1 MTNILVA
8 DDHNLLAEAICT
20 MVNARDGFEA
30 STTDSLPGVMAVL
43 AEQPDID
50 LILLDLK
57 MPGMN
62 GLHSIKDV
70 IAKAGPAKVVL
81 FTGYVDAH
89 FVQAAVKEGCYG
101 LIPKTIPLKSL
112 NSVIDLI
119 LSGQV
124 FMPIQTG
131 GTDPAAGASG
141 HNLSD
146 KELAVLRLAADGLTN
161 KEVARNMNVT
171 EVTVKMHMRSIC
183 KKLNARNRAH
193 AAVIS
198 REKSII

>member
-20 MVNARDGFEA
+20 MVNARDGFDA
-30 STTDSLPGVMAVL
+30 LTTNSLPGVIAAL
-43 AEQPDID
+43 AERADID

-62 GLHSIKDV
+62 GLHSVKEV
-70 IAKAGPAKVVL
+70 IVKAGSTKVVL
-81 FTGYVDAH
+81 FTGHVDAH

-124 FMPIQTG
+124 FMPMQNSGSDTASRETG
-131 GTDPAAGASG
+131 HSLT
-141 HNLSD
+141 D
-146 KELAVLRLAADGLTN
+146 KELSVLRLAADGLTN
-161 KEVARNMNVT
+161 KEVARNMNAT

-183 KKLNARNRAH
+183 TKLNARNRAH

>member
-8 DDHNLLAEAICT
+8 DDHNLLAEAICS
-20 MVNARDGFEA
+20 MMNARDGFEA
-30 STTDSLPGVMAVL
+30 STTDSLPGVMSVL
-43 AEQPDID
+43 AEQRDID
-50 LILLDLK
+50 MILLDLK

-62 GLHSIKDV
+62 GLHSVKDV
-70 IAKAGPAKVVL
+70 IAKAGSAKVVL
-81 FTGYVDAH
+81 FTGYVDTH

-124 FMPIQTG
+124 FMPMQTSAG
-131 GTDPAAGASG
+131 DPAPGASG
-141 HNLSD
+141 HSLTE
-146 KELAVLRLAADGLTN
+146 KELSVLRLAADGLTN
-161 KEVARNMNVT
+161 KEVARNMDAS
-171 EVTVKMHMRSIC
+171 EVMVKMHMRSIC

>member
-8 DDHNLLAEAICT
+8 DDHNLLAEAICS

-30 STTDSLPGVMAVL
+30 STTDSLPGVMSVL
-43 AEQPDID
+43 AEQRDID
-50 LILLDLK
+50 MILLDLK

-62 GLHSIKDV
+62 GLHSVKDV
-70 IAKAGPAKVVL
+70 IAKAGSAKVVL
-81 FTGYVDAH
+81 FTGYVDTH

-112 NSVIDLI
+112 NSVVDLI

-124 FMPIQTG
+124 FMPMQASAG
-131 GTDPAAGASG
+131 DPAPGASG
-141 HNLSD
+141 HNLTE
-146 KELAVLRLAADGLTN
+146 KELSVLRLAADGLTN
-161 KEVARNMNVT
+161 KEVARNMDAS
-171 EVTVKMHMRSIC
+171 EVMVKMHMRSIC

>member
-1 MTNILVA
+1 MMNILVA
-8 DDHNLLAEAICT
+8 DDHNLLAEAICS

-30 STTDSLPGVMAVL
+30 STTDSLSGVMSVL
-43 AEQPDID
+43 AEQRDID
-50 LILLDLK
+50 MILLDLK

-62 GLHSIKDV
+62 GLHSVKDV
-70 IAKAGPAKVVL
+70 IGKAGSAKVVL
-81 FTGYVDAH
+81 FTGYVDSY
-89 FVQAAVKEGCYG
+89 FVEAAVKEGCYG

-112 NSVIDLI
+112 HSVIDLI

-124 FMPIQTG
+124 FMPINTSAG
-131 GTDPAAGASG
+131 DPAPGARG
-141 HNLSD
+141 HNLTE
-146 KELAVLRLAADGLTN
+146 KELSVLRLAADGLTN
-161 KEVARNMNVT
+161 KEVARNMDAS
-171 EVTVKMHMRSIC
+171 EVMVKMHMRSIC